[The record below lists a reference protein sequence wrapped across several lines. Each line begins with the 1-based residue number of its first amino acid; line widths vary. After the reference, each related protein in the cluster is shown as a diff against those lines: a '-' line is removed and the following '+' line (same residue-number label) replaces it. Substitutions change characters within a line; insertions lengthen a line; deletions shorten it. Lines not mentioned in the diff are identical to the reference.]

1 LQPERFGT
9 KIVESVEISGESM
22 SHASPQWGPILIVD
36 DDARMRAL
44 VAALLEEAGY
54 ATICV
59 ETGEDAL
66 LAASRSSLSAA
77 VLDVNLVGLSGYEV
91 CHELRR
97 RHGGGL
103 PIIFISGDRTEPF
116 DRAAGMLL
124 GANDYLVKPFEPSEL
139 VARVNAA
146 IERAEPQSRRGVLTA
161 REHQILELLASGL
174 AQGAIADRLHISPR
188 TVATHIER
196 ILAKL
201 GVRSRAEA
209 VALAYRD
216 ALVPAP

>member
-1 LQPERFGT
+1 MT
-9 KIVESVEISGESM
+9 
-22 SHASPQWGPILIVD
+22 HASSQWGPILIVD
-36 DDARMRAL
+36 DDALMREL
-44 VAALLEEAGY
+44 VAAVLEEAGY
-54 ATICV
+54 
-59 ETGEDAL
+59 ETLSVACGEEAL
-66 LAASRSSLSAA
+66 RAASRSSLSAA

-97 RHGGGL
+97 RHGAGL
-103 PIIFISGDRTEPF
+103 PIVFISGDRTEPF

-124 GANDYLVKPFEPSEL
+124 GADDYVVKPFAPAEL
-139 VARVNAA
+139 LGRVSALIDGA
-146 IERAEPQSRRGVLTA
+146 DPQGRRGVLTA
-161 REHQILELLASGL
+161 REHEILELLALGL
-174 AQGAIADRLHISPR
+174 AQSAIADRLRISPR

-201 GVRSRAEA
+201 GVRSRAQA

>member
-1 LQPERFGT
+1 MT
-9 KIVESVEISGESM
+9 
-22 SHASPQWGPILIVD
+22 HAPSQLGPILIVD
-36 DDARMRAL
+36 DHALMREL
-44 VAALLEEAGY
+44 VAAVLEEAGY
-54 ATICV
+54 TTLCV
-59 ETGEDAL
+59 ECGEEAL
-66 LAASRSSLSAA
+66 LAASRSPLSAA

-97 RHGGGL
+97 RHGPGL
-103 PIIFISGDRTEPF
+103 PIIFLSGERTESF

-124 GANDYLVKPFEPSEL
+124 GADDYLVKPFAPAEL
-139 VARVNAA
+139 VGRVNAA
-146 IERAEPQSRRGVLTA
+146 IERVEPRSKRAVLTA
-161 REHQILELLASGL
+161 REHEILELLASGL
-174 AQGAIADRLHISPR
+174 AQGAIAEQLRISPR

-201 GVRSRAEA
+201 GVRSRAQA

>member
-1 LQPERFGT
+1 MNNAAPT
-9 KIVESVEISGESM
+9 
-22 SHASPQWGPILIVD
+22 WGPILIVD
-36 DDARMRAL
+36 DDASMRAL
-44 VAALLEEAGY
+44 VAAILEEAGY

-59 ETGEDAL
+59 ECGESAL
-66 LAASRSSLSAA
+66 LATSQSSLSAA
-77 VLDVNLVGLSGYEV
+77 VLDVNLDGLSGYEV

-97 RHGGGL
+97 RHGTGL

-124 GANDYLVKPFEPSEL
+124 GADDYLAKPFAPSEL
-139 VARVNAA
+139 VGCVDSA
-146 IERAEPQSRRGVLTA
+146 IERAKPESRRGVLTV
-161 REHQILELLASGL
+161 REHEILELLASGL
-174 AQGAIADRLHISPR
+174 AQGAIATQLEISPR

-201 GVRSRAEA
+201 GVRSRAQA

-216 ALVPAP
+216 ALVAAP

>member
-1 LQPERFGT
+1 
-9 KIVESVEISGESM
+9 M
-22 SHASPQWGPILIVD
+22 SHAAPEWGPILIVD
-36 DDARMRAL
+36 DDAPMRAL
-44 VAALLEEAGY
+44 VAAVLEEAGY
-54 ATICV
+54 ATLSV
-59 ETGEDAL
+59 ECGEEAL

-97 RHGGGL
+97 RHGAGL

-124 GANDYLVKPFEPSEL
+124 GADDYLAKPFAPAEL
-139 VARVNAA
+139 LGCVNAA
-146 IERAEPQSRRGVLTA
+146 IERAKPESRRGVLTL
-161 REHQILELLASGL
+161 REHEILELLASGL
-174 AQGAIADRLHISPR
+174 AQGAIAAQLEISPR

-201 GVRSRAEA
+201 GVRSRAQV

-216 ALVPAP
+216 ALVAAP